1 MRAREAIRIIK
12 REILPFFPGFT
23 MTHAAEMMIVPMNHL
38 FRRFSFSPSSSITN
52 TAFKLNVDIM
62 PLYFPT
68 DFTYLLFGKLLRNNS
83 YEDWDFSE
91 PDVFSRVIAVMKGEG
106 MDVLNTASG
115 PLELALHGPRL
126 VNTTEAK
133 ERTAYSFA
141 YAERFDESLR
151 LIEEVASRYEASE
164 PKYDTTI
171 EHLKRV
177 HFFRDL
183 LKTDPQR
190 AKAQLL
196 QWEQFTI
203 KHLKLEKFPN

>member
-1 MRAREAIRIIK
+1 MRARDAIRIIK
-12 REILPFFPGFT
+12 REILPSFPGFT

-38 FRRFSFSPSSSITN
+38 FRRFSFSPASITN
-52 TAFKLNVDIM
+52 TAFELNADIM
-62 PLYFPT
+62 PLYFPI
-68 DFTYLLFGKLLRNNS
+68 DFTYLMFGRLLRNNS
-83 YEDWDFSE
+83 YQHWDFQE
-91 PDVFSRVIAVMKGEG
+91 PDVFPRVIAVMKGEG

-115 PLELALHGPRL
+115 PLELALYGPRL
-126 VNTTEAK
+126 SRSVAAK
-133 ERTAYSFA
+133 ERIAYSFA

-196 QWEQFTI
+196 EWEQFTI